1 MAYAYQK
8 VTRVSRTHRTNIDKS
23 KSTGRRVAS
32 KRNPNGTTRRATRR
46 K

>member
-8 VTRVSRTHRTNIDKS
+8 VTRVNRTHRTNNSKP

-32 KRNPNGTTRRATRR
+32 KRNMNGTTRRATRR
-46 K
+46 V